1 MQKGRA
7 LSMVIKLS
15 DFVAQ
20 KIVKFIHEKSGF
32 AVIICDDTGTVIAD
46 STQARIG
53 QQHKGSKQILT
64 TNSDSVAITAE
75 EADASGGRIKEG
87 LNVVIEADGA
97 KIGTFGIA
105 GQLEIIQPVAK
116 IAAGMVIMMLRDEEL
131 KDYIRNQLQVLNTSV
146 DRAASDELNNR
157 RIVIELLKNTTDSMD
172 SGNENH
178 AEIYEMIDTLNNL
191 ALKDTLTGIYNR
203 GYIYKKLPVDIISAS
218 LSEQSLSII
227 MADID
232 FFKKVNDT
240 YGHLTGDYT
249 LKSFADTLSGCI
261 RREGDWVSRYGGEEF
276 LICLPGAGVEKAIE
290 IAEQMRRNVENN
302 VILCGEHT
310 IRITAS
316 FGVCSIKPTTGAS
329 LANLI
334 ERADQKLYVAKN
346 NGRNRVE
353 S

>member
-1 MQKGRA
+1 
-7 LSMVIKLS
+7 MVIKLNDS
-15 DFVAQ
+15 VAQ
-20 KIVKFIHEKSGF
+20 KIVEFIRETSGF
-32 AVIICDDTGTVIAD
+32 EVIVCDDTGTIIAD
-46 STQARIG
+46 SAQARIG

-64 TNSDSVAITAE
+64 SNSESVAITAV

-87 LNVVIEADGA
+87 LNIAIEADGV

-105 GQLEIIQPVAK
+105 GQLEIVQPVAR

-131 KDYIRNQLQVLNTSV
+131 KDFIRNQVQILSTSV
-146 DRAASDELNNR
+146 ERAANAELSNR
-157 RIVIELLKNTTDSMD
+157 KMVEELLKNTTDNMVF
-172 SGNENH
+172 GNGNNS
-178 AEIYEMIDTLNNL
+178 EIYELIDSMNNL

-203 GYIYKKLPVDIISAS
+203 RYIDEKLPVDIISAT

-240 YGHLTGDYT
+240 YGHLVGDCT
-249 LKSFADTLSGCI
+249 LINFADTLTGCI
-261 RREGDWVSRYGGEEF
+261 KRDSDWVSRYGGDE
-276 LICLPGAGVEKAIE
+276 LIICLPGAGVETAIE
-290 IAEQMRRNVENN
+290 IAEQMRRAVENK

-316 FGVCSIKPTTGAS
+316 FGVCSIKPTTGANV
-329 LANLI
+329 LNFI
-334 ERADQKLYVAKN
+334 ECADKKLYEAKN
-346 NGRNRVE
+346 NGRNRVK